1 MKYLFLLIFS
11 ASAIFA
17 QSGTNSASPADYK
30 TQLENLT
37 ARKDA
42 LLKEKK
48 TLKTEIG
55 ELTKELVTLSDANY
69 RREICREY
77 ILKKY
82 GKKNGNR
89 ILNGQVWK
97 GMTEEML
104 RDSYGE
110 PDKITRNKEKWGTF
124 AQYYYGKQIFF
135 FKNGKLFDWE
145 Q

>member
-1 MKYLFLLIFS
+1 MRYLLVFVIITS
-11 ASAIFA
+11 ISFA
-17 QSGTNSASPADYK
+17 QSQKPLMTRSQYNS
-30 TQLENLT
+30 Q
-37 ARKDA
+37 KDS
-42 LLKEKK
+42 LLKVKNNLLEEKES
-48 TLKTEIG
+48 LKNEIG
-55 ELTKELVTLSDANY
+55 ELTKELVKISDPNL
-69 RREICREY
+69 RRQICREY
-77 ILKKY
+77 IIKKY
-82 GKKNGNR
+82 GRKIGNR

-110 PDKITRNKEKWGTF
+110 PDKVNRNKKKWGNF